1 MNVGLCGRLDPTM
14 WDVIRRNLRIEGGD
28 RNMRKGYWRVDE
40 ANAGT
45 DVFVGLRG
53 GQAVSVHMKGTAP
66 PS

>member
-1 MNVGLCGRLDPTM
+1 M
-14 WDVIRRNLRIEGGD
+14 WDVIRRKLRIEGGD